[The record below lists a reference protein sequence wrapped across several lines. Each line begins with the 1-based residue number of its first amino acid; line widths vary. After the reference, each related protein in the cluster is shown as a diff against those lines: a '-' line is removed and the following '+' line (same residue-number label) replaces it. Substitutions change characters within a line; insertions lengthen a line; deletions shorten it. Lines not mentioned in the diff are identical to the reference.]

1 MAIDEALQVRDA
13 LSQSTASGDA
23 IVAVYK
29 DAVASLEARVA
40 GAAPAAAAERRKP
53 RKPRG
58 AWGAH
63 PPMLWFCDRRP
74 ARFASARRVVVA
86 GRSGAIVRET
96 EDLASAVVVV
106 LPRGVEASA
115 VGSAVVGGGER
126 LELSAPVAGWASRK
140 VLRDRGAS
148 DGPRTTV
155 WRPGGDDVSD
165 GETPGE
171 GDDASDG
178 ETPGEGDDVS
188 DGETPEEEAPWVA
201 GRDFFEIDDAD
212 GGFLGRKGV
221 VGTRFDGENA
231 RAAVYGLAR
240 RVFDGR
246 RHPRHE
252 AVAGVP
258 GAVFARGVLS
268 AAECRR
274 LAAACSAMGF
284 EGDAGVGARVFAA
297 DGRAVDELSAR
308 LASVLPDTVDGGAYR
323 GVSALLRAYR
333 YRGGGSMRAHYD
345 DASPLRSLDGGALV
359 DGDATSKLSVLLYVA
374 APPPPPDGALPGGA
388 TRFHTPAGAVAV
400 PAARGAALCFPHAG
414 AASPLHEGMPLDPG
428 TEKLVLRADACYG

>member
-1 MAIDEALQVRDA
+1 MAIDEALQVRAA

-40 GAAPAAAAERRKP
+40 GAAPAAAAKRRKP
-53 RKPRG
+53 KKPRG

-63 PPMLWFCDRRP
+63 PPMVWFCDRRP

-165 GETPGE
+165 GETPEE
-171 GDDASDG
+171 GDV
-178 ETPGEGDDVS
+178 VS

-221 VGTRFDGENA
+221 VGTRFDGDE
-231 RAAVYGLAR
+231 RSAAVYGLSR

-297 DGRAVDELSAR
+297 DARAVDELSAR
-308 LASVLPDTVDGGAYR
+308 LAPVLPETVDGGAYR

-388 TRFHTPAGAVAV
+388 TRFLAPAGAVAV
-400 PAARGAALCFPHAG
+400 AAARGAALCFPHAG

>member
-40 GAAPAAAAERRKP
+40 GAAPAAAAKRRKP
-53 RKPRG
+53 KKPRNV
-58 AWGAH
+58 WGAH

-171 GDDASDG
+171 
-178 ETPGEGDDVS
+178 
-188 DGETPEEEAPWVA
+188 EAPWVA

-212 GGFLGRKGV
+212 GGFLGRRGV
-221 VGTRFDGENA
+221 VGTRFDGDE
-231 RAAVYGLAR
+231 RSAAVYGLSR

-246 RHPRHE
+246 RTPRHE

-297 DGRAVDELSAR
+297 DARAVDELSAR
-308 LASVLPDTVDGGAYR
+308 LAPVLPATVDGGAYR

-388 TRFHTPAGAVAV
+388 TRFLAPAGAVAV